1 MTETQK
7 HIAQH
12 VCGGKF
18 DPDKRLD
25 DQVSPHNMSCFAGMI
40 ETGKA
45 TYNDFEAVGGR
56 VLAAAVGGLVLAAA
70 VAKTIGSPSMSTTAT
85 VSDASKLLDVRGV
98 GELLNCSPR
107 HVYRLADS
115 GRMPAPVKLGSLVR
129 WNKASI
135 DEWISTGCKPVR
147 AGKGVRV

>member
-1 MTETQK
+1 LGIIPKQNSFLSFPEKPLLTGSKALEEMPWKNSLSEVGFILPAVRQ
-7 HIAQH
+7 ALGLPLEVSFLG
-12 VCGGKF
+12 VC
-18 DPDKRLD
+18 
-25 DQVSPHNMSCFAGMI
+25 
-40 ETGKA
+40 
-45 TYNDFEAVGGR
+45 
-56 VLAAAVGGLVLAAA
+56 
-70 VAKTIGSPSMSTTAT
+70 SMSTTAT

-98 GELLNCSPR
+98 AELLNCSPR

-135 DEWISTGCKPVR
+135 DEWIATGCKPVR